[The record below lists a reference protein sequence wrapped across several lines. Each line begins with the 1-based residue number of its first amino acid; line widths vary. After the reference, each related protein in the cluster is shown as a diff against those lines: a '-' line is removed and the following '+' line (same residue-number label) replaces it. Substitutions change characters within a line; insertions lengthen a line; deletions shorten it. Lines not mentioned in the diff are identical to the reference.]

1 MVDVSL
7 SNRLTFISGVVSPVL
22 IYGHHNSSR
31 YYILRCVYFCN
42 DNSTFLCLIHLY
54 FSLMYLYL
62 LQIDGGQII
71 LSSRQKNPK
80 SIHET
85 FKESLM
91 RIYMKHIQPDPVC
104 GGYKLLTSEG
114 EPMEKLLLKCKIL
127 LSYAMGTDALRLGG
141 RQDVIC
147 GLLRLSMHYL
157 RDTFKL
163 REMWNV

>member
-1 MVDVSL
+1 
-7 SNRLTFISGVVSPVL
+7 
-22 IYGHHNSSR
+22 
-31 YYILRCVYFCN
+31 
-42 DNSTFLCLIHLY
+42 
-54 FSLMYLYL
+54 
-62 LQIDGGQII
+62 
-71 LSSRQKNPK
+71 
-80 SIHET
+80 
-85 FKESLM
+85 
-91 RIYMKHIQPDPVC
+91 MKHIQPDPVC

>member
-1 MVDVSL
+1 M
-7 SNRLTFISGVVSPVL
+7 
-22 IYGHHNSSR
+22 
-31 YYILRCVYFCN
+31 
-42 DNSTFLCLIHLY
+42 
-54 FSLMYLYL
+54 YL

-91 RIYMKHIQPDPVC
+91 RIYMKHIQPDPVY
-104 GGYKLLTSEG
+104 GGYKFLTSEG

-127 LSYAMGTDALRLGG
+127 LSYVMGTDALRLWD
-141 RQDVIC
+141 RWDVLHR
-147 GLLRLSMHYL
+147 LLRLCSYYL

-163 REMWNV
+163 REMWKV